1 MQVRG
6 EQHRQQCDKKR
17 GGVGVF
23 SSPGVLVVDSI
34 AACYGFSAVH
44 SGSSQDHTNH
54 QGCVQQDTPLCNVQM
69 DIACRTNPPLR
80 RVE

>member
-44 SGSSQDHTNH
+44 SGSSQDHTR
-54 QGCVQQDTPLCNVQM
+54 G
-69 DIACRTNPPLR
+69 AFSRTQRCETLR
-80 RVE
+80 SI